1 MKGIKRAYQTLITSS
16 LKNIRLSKSMLNTIF
31 IFSVLA
37 LLLINNSSYRQINT
51 LIAANDWVTHTWQV
65 IQKIDDSLYGITK
78 IENSLRMYQISSAQQ
93 LLNINSIKSDLN
105 LSLNE
110 LDILTKKNI
119 GQNKRV
125 MEYKK
130 LINQQ
135 LTLLVQLQNNK
146 PDSLA
151 NTDIFSQNQAI
162 SNLGQEIKSV
172 ETALLNERNTTAIK
186 DADTAN
192 FILIIAS
199 TISIIF
205 LILAFLLANIELFIR
220 RNTENK
226 NIDIQAQLRRIIEST
241 NDMIAAF
248 DIHNRFI
255 IFNEAYRREFRNIF
269 GKSIAIGMCIDDA
282 FSEARAHHHNII
294 GIWKESLKKNKTT
307 RNIEIQNDNEKKY
320 YEINSNVIKNNN
332 DECTGLVHTVR
343 DVTTGI
349 QEHSKLQNAYE
360 ELARGMEELQYKNKQ
375 INLLVD
381 MSDIMLACVSQEELI
396 DVTAKYSKQL
406 LHFTRGYLYIMH
418 PSKNYLELATSW
430 GHPKTQATTF
440 TPDQCWAIKLGRR
453 HHIGIVQKELVC
465 SHVKIS
471 AEDNLAI
478 LCVPLTAQNNIYGL
492 LYMETSQEEN
502 HYFNDDQRLLINAF
516 AELIALALANVRLR
530 ENLQHQ
536 SIRDP
541 LTGLYNRRY
550 LDDYLFK
557 HTHQAERNKTP
568 FSILLMDLDHFK
580 RINDHFGHDAGDAVL
595 KEVGK
600 VLQNSIR
607 IGDIA
612 TRYGGEEFVIVL
624 YDITVEAARKRAE
637 SIRQAVMMLKVKYG
651 AQQIGSPGIT
661 IGISAWPDDG
671 KTSMELIEKADTALY
686 NGKKTGRNR
695 VIFYSE
701 IDELEENLES
711 N

>member
-1 MKGIKRAYQTLITSS
+1 MKRTWQSLITSS
-16 LKNIRLSKSMLNTIF
+16 LKNIRLSKSMLNTLF
-31 IFSVLA
+31 IISVLA
-37 LLLINNSSYRQINT
+37 LLVINSSSHKQVDK
-51 LIAANDWVTHTWQV
+51 LIVANDWVTHTYQV
-65 IQKIDDSLYGITK
+65 IQKIDDSLYDISN
-78 IENSLRMYQISSAQQ
+78 IENHLRAYQLNGDPQ
-93 LLNINSIKSDLN
+93 LLNNINFIKSDLN
-105 LSLNE
+105 LSLKE
-110 LDILTKKNI
+110 LDTLTKKNP

-130 LINQQ
+130 LINQRMAAIS
-135 LTLLVQLQNNK
+135 QLQNNK
-146 PDSLA
+146 ARLRG
-151 NTDIFSQNQAI
+151 NTTVFFQNQTI
-162 SNLGQEIKSV
+162 SNVGQEIKSV
-172 ETALLNERNTTAIK
+172 ESELLNERNTKAIT

-192 FILIIAS
+192 FVLLIAS
-199 TISIIF
+199 TISILF
-205 LILAFLLANIELFIR
+205 LIMAFVLANIELFIR
-220 RNTENK
+220 RNTENT
-226 NIDIQAQLRRIIEST
+226 NSDIQAQLRRIIEST

-248 DIHNRFI
+248 DVHHRFI
-255 IFNEAYRREFRNIF
+255 IFNEAYKREFRTIF
-269 GKSIAIGMCIDDA
+269 GKSITIGMYIDDA
-282 FSEARAHHHNII
+282 FSEAGPQQQNMI
-294 GIWKESLKKNKTT
+294 GIWKESLIKTKTT
-307 RNIEIQNDNEKKY
+307 KNIEIRNDNQEKY
-320 YEINSNVIKNNN
+320 YEINSNVIKNSN
-332 DECTGLVHTVR
+332 DDYAGLVHTIR
-343 DVTTGI
+343 DVTTSI

-360 ELARGMEELQYKNKQ
+360 KLALGMEELQYKNKQ

-381 MSDIMLACVSQEELI
+381 MSDIMLACVSQEELV
-396 DVTAKYSKQL
+396 DVSSKYARQL

-418 PSKNYLELATSW
+418 PSKHCLEMATSW
-430 GHPKTQATTF
+430 GEPKIQAGSF

-453 HHIGIVQKELVC
+453 QHVGILHKELVC
-465 SHVKIS
+465 SHVNMS

-502 HYFNDDQRLLINAF
+502 HYFNDDQRLMINAF

-530 ENLQHQ
+530 ENLQYQ

-568 FSILLMDLDHFK
+568 FSILLLDLDHFK
-580 RINDHFGHDAGDAVL
+580 KINDHFGHDAGDAVL
-595 KEVGK
+595 KEVGN

-612 TRYGGEEFVIVL
+612 TRYGGEEFIIVL

-637 SIRQAVMMLKVKYG
+637 SIRQAVAMLKIKYG
-651 AQQIGSPGIT
+651 AQQIGPVSIT
-661 IGISAWPDDG
+661 TGISSWPGDG
-671 KTSMELIEKADTALY
+671 KTSIELIEKADIALY

-701 IDELEENLES
+701 IEEHEAALEVETE
-711 N
+711 

>member
-1 MKGIKRAYQTLITSS
+1 MERIKSLITSS
-16 LKNIRLSKSMLNTIF
+16 LKNIRLSKSMLNAIF

-37 LLLINNSSYRQINT
+37 LLIINSSSHRQVDK
-51 LIAANDWVTHTWQV
+51 LIVANDWVTHTYQV
-65 IQKIDDSLYGITK
+65 IQKIDESLYEISK
-78 IENSLRMYQISSAQQ
+78 IENHLRGYQINGDPQ
-93 LLNINSIKSDLN
+93 LLKNINFIKSDLN
-105 LSLNE
+105 LSLKA
-110 LDILTKKNI
+110 LDTLTKKNI

-130 LINQQ
+130 LINQRMTV
-135 LTLLVQLQNNK
+135 LNQLQNYK
-146 PDSLA
+146 A
-151 NTDIFSQNQAI
+151 NLRGNSNIFSQNQTI
-162 SNLGQEIKSV
+162 SNFGQEIKSV
-172 ETALLNERNTTAIK
+172 ESELLNERNIKAIK

-192 FILIIAS
+192 FVLLIAS
-199 TISIIF
+199 TISILF
-205 LILAFLLANIELFIR
+205 LIMAFVLANIELFIR
-220 RNTENK
+220 RNTENT
-226 NIDIQAQLRRIIEST
+226 NSDIQTQLRRIIESA

-248 DIHNRFI
+248 DIHHRFI
-255 IFNEAYRREFRNIF
+255 IFNEAYKREFRKIF
-269 GKSIAIGMCIDDA
+269 GKSITIGMCIEDA
-282 FSEARAHHHNII
+282 FSEASPNQRNMI
-294 GIWKESLKKNKTT
+294 GVWKESLIKNKTT
-307 RNIEIQNDNEKKY
+307 KNIEIRHEGEEKY
-320 YEINSNVIKNNN
+320 YEINSNVIKNTN
-332 DECTGLVHTVR
+332 DECTGLVHTIR

-360 ELARGMEELQYKNKQ
+360 KLALGMEELQYKNKQ

-396 DVTAKYSKQL
+396 EVTSKYAKQL

-418 PSKNYLELATSW
+418 PSKNYLELTTSW
-430 GHPKTQATTF
+430 GDPKTQVTTF

-453 HHIGIVQKELVC
+453 QHVGILHKELVC
-465 SHVKIS
+465 SHVKVS

-492 LYMETSQEEN
+492 LYMETSQNEN
-502 HYFNDDQRLLINAF
+502 HYFNDDQRLMINAF

-530 ENLQHQ
+530 ENLQYQ

-557 HTHQAERNKTP
+557 HTHLAERNKTP
-568 FSILLMDLDHFK
+568 FSVLLLDLDHFK
-580 RINDHFGHDAGDAVL
+580 KINDHFGHDAGDAVL
-595 KEVGK
+595 KEVGN

-637 SIRQAVMMLKVKYG
+637 SIRQAVMMLKIKYG
-651 AQQIGSPGIT
+651 VQQIGPVSIT
-661 IGISAWPDDG
+661 TGISTWPGDG
-671 KTSMELIEKADTALY
+671 KTSIELIEKADIALY
-686 NGKKTGRNR
+686 NGKNKGRNR

-701 IDELEENLES
+701 IDEREAALES